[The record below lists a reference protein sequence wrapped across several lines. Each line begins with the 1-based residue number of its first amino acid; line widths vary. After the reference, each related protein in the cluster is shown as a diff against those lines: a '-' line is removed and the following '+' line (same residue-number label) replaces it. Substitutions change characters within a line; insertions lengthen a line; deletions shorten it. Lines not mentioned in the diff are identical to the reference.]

1 MDEMEEVF
9 GAVASYFSVLSEPM
23 RLRILHAICKQE
35 KSVSQI
41 VKDVGATQTNISRH
55 LGIMHRA
62 GVVSRRKDGNLVYYR
77 ISSPAMTDIC
87 RAVCVEIISRIDGN
101 RPLKKGLM
109 WLVPPAGRK
118 AG

>member
-1 MDEMEEVF
+1 MKEVF
-9 GAVASYFSVLSEPM
+9 EAVASYFSVLSEPM

-35 KSVSQI
+35 QSVSQI
-41 VKDVGATQTNISRH
+41 VKEAGATQTNISRH

-62 GVVSRRKDGNLVYYR
+62 GVVSKRKDGNLVYYR
-77 ISSPAMTDIC
+77 ISNPAMMEIC
-87 RAVCVEIISRIDGN
+87 RAVCVEIISRIDEN
-101 RPLKKGLM
+101 KPLKKGLM